1 MTRHSAPAER
11 LRGGAGC
18 PLQALGWPEIHL
30 GPSWCGHALSAAH
43 SLLLPRAGAP
53 VEVMEARKLHTRDLE
68 KCAAA
73 TGLPLLRTFREMR
86 HAFMQH
92 TGYHHMNK

>member
-1 MTRHSAPAER
+1 MA
-11 LRGGAGC
+11 
-18 PLQALGWPEIHL
+18 
-30 GPSWCGHALSAAH
+30 ALSAAH
-43 SLLLPRAGAP
+43 YLLPHAAGAP

>member
-1 MTRHSAPAER
+1 M
-11 LRGGAGC
+11 
-18 PLQALGWPEIHL
+18 
-30 GPSWCGHALSAAH
+30 
-43 SLLLPRAGAP
+43 
-53 VEVMEARKLHTRDLE
+53 EVMEARKLHTRDLE
-68 KCAAA
+68 KCAAT